1 MESLTSVHPAK
12 SKRTDLEVAGM
23 NCSNCVRHVTE
34 ALQGVDGVAS
44 VVVSLEG
51 GRATVR
57 WKDGA
62 AAQPARLA
70 QVVQKAGYRAHPI
83 DPARGGGAADSRVGG
98 WQIALLAGVICTALL
113 MAGEWVFRLGDSEWW
128 AWVSLVLASIVQF
141 GPGLQFYRGAW
152 NQLKAGASNMDA
164 LVALGS
170 TTAFGYS
177 LWAMLGE
184 VGGHGGG
191 GDHHAD
197 YARAL
202 GGGSRQ

>member
-1 MESLTSVHPAK
+1 
-12 SKRTDLEVAGM
+12 
-23 NCSNCVRHVTE
+23 

-170 TTAFGYS
+170 TTAFGHS
-177 LWAMLGE
+177 LW
-184 VGGHGGG
+184 V
-191 GDHHAD
+191 
-197 YARAL
+197 
-202 GGGSRQ
+202 